1 MGVGVHENTIDLDDP
16 LEVASPF
23 AQAAI
28 ASMACLGVAPTPGNF
43 LIWYSHASTRHQE
56 LSEVLQ
62 SLESSGAV
70 FTPSR
75 CAELYERF
83 FGTTRQ
89 VRLINDTCEQFE
101 AIMAGLLEEVDGMS
115 ANAGVYGGRLK
126 DLSVN
131 LKAVDGKQAVRGM
144 ISQILGET
152 TKMLARAQHLEGE
165 LNQSSEQMATLKG
178 DLASARREANI
189 DDLTR
194 IANRRCF
201 DYELPKATT
210 QAEAEREP
218 MCLLMA
224 DIDHCK
230 AFNDN
235 YGHQVGDQVL
245 RLVARILTSC
255 VKGRDL
261 VARYGGEE
269 FALILPQTGLVGA
282 RKLADQICRTVAT
295 HRVSV
300 KATGRDLGRVT
311 LSIGCAQHRWGETA
325 AELLRRA
332 DRALY
337 QAKRAGRNRVAVA
350 SRLSGAV
357 F

>member
-1 MGVGVHENTIDLDDP
+1 VGIGVHEIDLDDP

-28 ASMACLGVAPTPGNF
+28 AAMARLGVAPTPSNF
-43 LIWYSHASTRHQE
+43 LIWYSHCSKRHPE

-62 SLESSGAV
+62 ALESSGAT

-75 CAELYERF
+75 CTELYERF
-83 FGTTRQ
+83 FGATRE
-89 VRLINDTCEQFE
+89 VRLINDTCAQFE
-101 AIMAGLLEEVDGMS
+101 AIMVGLLEEVGGLS
-115 ANAGVYGGRLK
+115 ANAGFYGGKLK
-126 DLSVN
+126 ELSVG
-131 LKAVDGKQAVRGM
+131 LEAVDGKQAVRGLV
-144 ISQILGET
+144 SQILEET
-152 TKMLARAQHLEGE
+152 RKMLARAEHLEGE
-165 LNQSSEQMATLKG
+165 LSLSSEQMAALRG

-201 DYELPKATT
+201 DYELPKAAA
-210 QAEAEREP
+210 QAEAARAP
-218 MCLLMA
+218 MSLLMA
-224 DIDHCK
+224 DIDHFK
-230 AFNDN
+230 VFNDN

-245 RLVARILTSC
+245 RLIARVLTSC
-255 VKGRDL
+255 IKGRDL

-269 FALILPQTGLVGA
+269 FALILPQTGLEGA
-282 RKLADQICRTVAT
+282 RQLAEQICRTVAT
-295 HRVSV
+295 HRVKL
-300 KATGRDLGRVT
+300 KASGRDLGRVT
-311 LSIGCAQHRWGETA
+311 LSIGCAQHRWGEA
-325 AELLRRA
+325 AADLIRRA

-350 SRLSGAV
+350 SRPSGAA

>member
-1 MGVGVHENTIDLDDP
+1 MGVGVDENAIDLDDP
-16 LEVASPF
+16 PEVASPF

-28 ASMACLGVAPTPGNF
+28 ASMARLGVAPTPSNF
-43 LIWYSHASTRHQE
+43 LIWYSHCATRHPE

-62 SLESSGAV
+62 GLDSSGAT

-83 FGTTRQ
+83 FGASRQ

-115 ANAGVYGGRLK
+115 ANAGVYGGKLK
-126 DLSVN
+126 DLSVS
-131 LKAVDGKQAVRGM
+131 LKAVAGKQAVRGLV
-144 ISQILGET
+144 SQILEET
-152 TKMLARAQHLEGE
+152 RKMLARAERLEGE
-165 LNQSSEQMATLKG
+165 LNQSSEQMAALRG
-178 DLASARREANI
+178 DLASARREANV

-194 IANRRCF
+194 IASRRCF
-201 DYELPKATT
+201 DYELPKAAA
-210 QAEAEREP
+210 QAEAAREP

-224 DIDHCK
+224 DIDHFK
-230 AFNDN
+230 TFNDN

-245 RLVARILTSC
+245 RLVARVLTSC

-269 FALILPQTGLVGA
+269 FALILPQTGLEGA
-282 RKLADQICRTVAT
+282 RKLADQICRTVASR
-295 HRVSV
+295 RVKV
-300 KATGRDLGRVT
+300 KASGRDLGRVT

-325 AELLRRA
+325 DELLRRA

-337 QAKRAGRNRVAVA
+337 RAKRAGRNRVAVE
-350 SRLSGAV
+350 SRLSGAA